1 MLRYLE
7 LCSGLKKILLSF
19 FYCMLFFLYGGGS
32 YAYSQHNYLWNIEK
46 LEEVRTKEAYI
57 ILKNKIIA
65 TEQRHINDNPI
76 VITDKIKSFSGD
88 YHNYESY
95 AGYWWPNPD
104 DPNGP
109 YIQKDGVDNPEA
121 SNTDSKRLTQM
132 NTRLR
137 SFAVAFYLS
146 RDTLFFNAYKRQLV
160 AWFIEPDTKMN
171 PNMEY
176 AGIIP
181 GITGEKGRPAG
192 LIQAY
197 VFNDILESIRLV
209 NSIMPLD
216 DLTYNKITRWF
227 EDFTSWFENSQFG
240 IIDRAANNNHG
251 IANDVTLYNLCLF
264 VGNYK
269 RCKEI
274 RDSFPKIRLKTQ
286 IDMEGKMP
294 AELERTKSYSYSIM
308 NLKQIVDFCC
318 ILESQGIYF
327 YNTNHEIIDRAVSF
341 LLRYWNDP
349 QNWPYKEIGNWKNCQ
364 RELQLELSRLDRL
377 CLCSSRLYSYHK
389 VTISNWPKS
398 LSELLK

>member
-1 MLRYLE
+1 MLKCIDL
-7 LCSGLKKILLSF
+7 SVGLKNLPIQLFCCLG
-19 FYCMLFFLYGGGS
+19 FFLFGGGE

-46 LEEVRTKEAYI
+46 LEEVRTKETYTS
-57 ILKNKIIA
+57 LKNKIVT
-65 TEQRHINDNPI
+65 TEHRHINDTPI
-76 VITDKIKSFSGD
+76 VITDKEKSFSGD
-88 YHNYESY
+88 FHNYESY
-95 AGYWWPNPD
+95 AGYWWPNPN

-109 YIQKDGVDNPEA
+109 YVRKDGVDNPEA
-121 SNTDSKRLTQM
+121 LNSDSKRLIQM

-146 RDTLFFNAYKRQLV
+146 RDTVFFNAYKRQLV
-160 AWFIEPDTKMN
+160 AWFIEPNTKMN

-209 NSIMPLD
+209 NSIKPLD
-216 DLTYNKITRWF
+216 DMTFNSIIRWF
-227 EDFTSWFENSQFG
+227 YDFTSWFENSQFG

-274 RDSFPKIRLKTQ
+274 RDSFPKIRLEAQ
-286 IDMEGKMP
+286 IDMEGKML

-327 YNTNHEIIDRAVSF
+327 YNTNHEIIDRAVSY
-341 LLRYWNDP
+341 LLRYKNDP
-349 QNWPYKEIGNWKNCQ
+349 QNWPYKKIGNWNNCQ
-364 RELQLELSRLDRL
+364 RELNNELIRLDRL
-377 CLCSSRLYSYHK
+377 SLCSSRHYIYQQ
-389 VTISNWPKS
+389 IDMPNWPKS